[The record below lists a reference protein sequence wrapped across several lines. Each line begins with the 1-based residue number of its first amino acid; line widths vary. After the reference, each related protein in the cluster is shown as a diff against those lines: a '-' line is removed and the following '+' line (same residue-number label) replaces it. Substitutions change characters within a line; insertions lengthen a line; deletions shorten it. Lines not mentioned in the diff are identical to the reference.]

1 MKGRSKIENCELPY
15 FAFGVM
21 NEPASRWT
29 VRVRR
34 RGVCGPWRVRHVLSP
49 SACSEETLPL
59 VLLPKGCGLLNFFI
73 RIRRYLQRVG
83 EDLRNMEE
91 PPVSRM
97 SDKISFEKIV
107 RWKAHISS
115 LWRRDR
121 ADMLA
126 VGQKLRHWRPTATFT
141 EGSICGLLGIWTSH
155 SK

>member
-1 MKGRSKIENCELPY
+1 M
-15 FAFGVM
+15 
-21 NEPASRWT
+21 WT
-29 VRVRR
+29 VAGTPCTESECVLRR
-34 RGVCGPWRVRHVLSP
+34 NPPFGIAPKRLWP
-49 SACSEETLPL
+49 SE
-59 VLLPKGCGLLNFFI
+59 FFI

-115 LWRRDR
+115 LWRRVR